1 MSHRPGCH
9 AKSAIPPQLDQL
21 RTQPPGAAKLAAA
34 VPETRVHHTD
44 TLVLGSGLA
53 GLYFALQVAERRKV
67 TILTKHRR
75 ESSNTRWA
83 QGGIS
88 AVFAPEDSL
97 AAHVADTLEVGAG
110 LCREDMVTRAVEL
123 GPGLVASLADDY
135 GVIFDR
141 VGGSEDAPFE
151 LGREGGHSQRRVVHH
166 RDMTGAEIGRAL
178 IEAAARHPNIEI
190 REHHDV
196 IDLLSWAKVDGTPG
210 CFGCYALDIESDQ
223 VTAFVAPVTVLATG
237 GAGKV
242 YRYTSNPHVATGDG
256 IAMAY
261 RIGAQVGN
269 LEFMQ
274 FHPTILFHPDARSFL
289 ISEALR
295 GEGGVLRTTGG
306 ADLMHERHPMASL
319 APRDVVARE
328 IDAELKRSG
337 ASNVVLDMT
346 ALDPDFIVDR
356 FPAIHAR
363 CMAIGID
370 MRKTPI
376 PVVPA
381 AHYTCGGVV
390 VDPWGRTSIPGLLA
404 IGEVAM
410 SGMHGAC
417 RLASNSLLEAVV
429 LARGAAEV
437 YEEFGRAP
445 PTKVDPWDERDA
457 VDSDEAVMVT
467 ANWEEVRA
475 LMWNYVGIV
484 RSDKRLARAR
494 RRLDLLLQEIRE
506 YYWRY
511 RVTRDVLELRSIA
524 QVGYLMVESAS
535 RRRESRGLHYTLD
548 FPETDPALA
557 HETIF
562 TRHGDRDTTGPERP

>member
-1 MSHRPGCH
+1 MLAELVPSPSQ
-9 AKSAIPPQLDQL
+9 APPL
-21 RTQPPGAAKLAAA
+21 
-34 VPETRVHHTD
+34 HHTD

-53 GLYFALQVAERRKV
+53 GLYFALQVADRRKV

-88 AVFAPEDSL
+88 AVFAPDDSV
-97 AAHVADTLEVGAG
+97 ADHVADTLEVGAG
-110 LCREDMVTRAVEL
+110 LCSEAMVRRAVEL
-123 GPGLVASLADDY
+123 GPRLVAGLADDF
-135 GVIFDR
+135 GVQFDR
-141 VGGSEDAPFE
+141 VDNDDSGPFA
-151 LGREGGHSQRRVVHH
+151 LGREGGHSRRRVVHH
-166 RDMTGAEIGRAL
+166 RDMTGAEVERRL
-178 IEAAARHPNIEI
+178 IEAVERHPNIEVL
-190 REHHDV
+190 EHHDV
-196 IDLLSWAKVDGTPG
+196 IDLLSFTKSSAGAHSEG
-210 CFGCYALDIESDQ
+210 CFGCYALDIEGDR
-223 VTAFVAPVTVLATG
+223 VVAFVAPITVLATG

-261 RIGAQVGN
+261 RIGAEVGN

-274 FHPTILFHPDARSFL
+274 FHPTILFHPDAKSFL

-295 GEGGVLRTTGG
+295 GEGGILRTASG
-306 ADLMHERHPMASL
+306 ADLMRERHPMASL

-346 ALDPDFIVDR
+346 HLDHDFIVDR

-363 CMAIGID
+363 CMSLGID
-370 MRKTPI
+370 MRKAPI

-390 VDPWGRTSIPGLLA
+390 VDPWGRTTIPGLMA

-429 LARGAAEV
+429 LAHGAAEV
-437 YEEFGRAP
+437 CDDFALEPPRA
-445 PTKVDPWDERDA
+445 VDSWNEGDA
-457 VDSDEAVMVT
+457 VNSDEAVMVT

-494 RRLDLLLQEIRE
+494 RRLEILHQEIRE
-506 YYWRY
+506 YYWHY
-511 RVTRDVLELRSIA
+511 RVTRDVLELRSLA
-524 QVGYLMVESAS
+524 LVGFLMVESAS

-548 FPETDPALA
+548 YPEVDADQA
-557 HETIF
+557 RATIF
-562 TRHGDRDTTGPERP
+562 TRQDGP